1 MKNFDLNVIKN
12 PEVRQIVSA
21 ILEEKVIKEHV
32 IDYSWAS
39 GCVTD
44 VAPIMVMS
52 RYTEVQMDTQNKAHF
67 VDAINRVL
75 RKYPNIFKNGY
86 FCKTDGSCPAYI
98 RFEHTNV
105 L

>member
-21 ILEEKVIKEHV
+21 ILEEKVIKKHV
-32 IDYSWAS
+32 IDYSWTS
-39 GCVTD
+39 GSVTN
-44 VAPIMVMS
+44 VEPIMVMS
-52 RYTEVQMDTQNKAHF
+52 RCTEVQMDTQNKAYF

-75 RKYPNIFKNGY
+75 RKYPDIFKNGY